1 MKTLFA
7 LTLLV
12 ASLSPSFATENQAS
26 ECPYTLHSEERGNT
40 KASLDDKS
48 KEKEEVSTATGL

>member
-12 ASLSPSFATENQAS
+12 ASISPSFATENQAS
-26 ECPYTLHSEERGNT
+26 DCPYTLHSEERGNT
-40 KASLDDKS
+40 KSSLEDKS
-48 KEKEEVSTATGL
+48 KEKEDVSTATSL